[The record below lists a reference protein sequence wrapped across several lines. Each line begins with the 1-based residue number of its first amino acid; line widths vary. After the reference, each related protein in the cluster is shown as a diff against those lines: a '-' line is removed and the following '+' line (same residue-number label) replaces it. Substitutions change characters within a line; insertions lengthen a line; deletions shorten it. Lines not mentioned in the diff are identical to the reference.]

1 MPGVWGVLEAPR
13 ALGCWVCGR
22 PGALARPLTGPR
34 ASNRPPQARHPKAH
48 RASGLRDPR
57 WITLISAKREGRG
70 KQSGLGWGVAFRHD
84 V

>member
-34 ASNRPPQARHPKAH
+34 ASNRPPTGP
-48 RASGLRDPR
+48 ASQGTQGLRPPGP
-57 WITLISAKREGRG
+57 TLDHTDFGKERRSRQAK
-70 KQSGLGWGVAFRHD
+70 WVGVGCC
-84 V
+84 VST